1 ALGTDQATG
10 NNCHNLLTEMKVAAL
25 LNKTRHRDPTVLP
38 AWKMLRLATIEG
50 ADAIGLGEEIGS
62 LEPGKKADLIILDLK
77 RPHMTPII
85 STPVRNIAPNIVYSA
100 RGDEV
105 ETVIID
111 GRVIM
116 DDGVVLTMN
125 EDAIIADAQKAAEE
139 VTGAAAEDFYRAG
152 SQLTEAMKRGLL

>member
-1 ALGTDQATG
+1 
-10 NNCHNLLTEMKVAAL
+10 M
-25 LNKTRHRDPTVLP
+25 LP

-50 ADAIGLGEEIGS
+50 ARAIGLGEQIGS

-77 RPHMTPII
+77 RPHMTPVI

-111 GRVIM
+111 GKVIV
-116 DDGVVLTMN
+116 DEGVVLTMS
-125 EDAIIADAQKAAEE
+125 EEEVIADAQKAAEE
-139 VTGAAAEDFYRAG
+139 VTSAAAEDFYEAG
-152 SQLTEAMKRGLL
+152 SRLTEAMKRGLL